1 MGASNVMVLSTTYE
15 SIWFKN
21 KETAIAMLTDAV
33 FQIFYAS
40 VMFFTHPFIYRHTES
55 LAVCYGI
62 VSVICAF
69 SVVGALMLAYIDKY
83 APVYVHTEGEKE
95 VEVYKNFSL
104 KIFGK
109 LGYPLWVL
117 AVSHIFAEGTNVVLT
132 HIICAFL
139 IDRFGFSREVSG
151 YVAGAVPMVASISA
165 IPLGMIIYKC
175 GMKGHISTF
184 YADLSA
190 YKRFPDGN
198 GNDDIHIHA

>member
-62 VSVICAF
+62 VSVICVF
-69 SVVGALMLAYIDKY
+69 SVVGALMLAYIDRY
-83 APVYVHTEGEKE
+83 APVYIHADGEKE
-95 VEVYKNFSL
+95 AEVYKSFSL
-104 KIFGK
+104 KIFTK

-117 AVSHIFAEGTNVVLT
+117 AISHISAEGTSVVLT
-132 HIICAFL
+132 HIICAFFT
-139 IDRFGFSREVSG
+139 DRFGFTREVSG
-151 YVAGAVPMVASISA
+151 YIAGAMPMIASISA
-165 IPLGMIIYKC
+165 IPLGIIIYRC
-175 GMKGHISTF
+175 GMKGHISTL
-184 YADLSA
+184 YTDLSDHRRA
-190 YKRFPDGN
+190 PNDN
-198 GNDDIHIHA
+198 GNDYIHIHT